1 MTATAREERLAALLH
16 LIRERGGRWPAGRLH
31 RIHRIRRT
39 TGGPVQRGTA
49 RRDLAELARRG
60 HLDQH
65 GPADGRYYQLRK
77 DSRS

>member
-1 MTATAREERLAALLH
+1 MTATAREARLAALLH
-16 LIRERGGRWPAGRLH
+16 LIQERGGRWPAGRLH
-31 RIHRIRRT
+31 KLRRT

-49 RRDLAELARRG
+49 RRDLAELHRRG

-65 GPADGRYYQLRK
+65 GPDDGRYYQLRK

>member
-1 MTATAREERLAALLH
+1 MTAATSTRETRLAATLD

-31 RIHRIRRT
+31 KIRRT

-60 HLDQH
+60 HLDQR
-65 GPADGRYYQLRK
+65 GPDDGRYYQLRK